1 MVRGT
6 VVCKAK
12 NKDVAVSLAVE
23 KLCTSYDDVIHLI
36 SIREIRDDSN
46 SNRLILYS

>member
-1 MVRGT
+1 MVRRT

-12 NKDVAVSLAVE
+12 NKDAAVSLTVE

-36 SIREIRDDSN
+36 SIREIHDDGN